1 MGRLFTAIG
10 ILIVFIFLSVN
21 PVLAFTKTKFSETEF
36 DFGFVPQENIIS
48 HTFWIKSGGPDTLKI
63 VRVKPG

>member
-1 MGRLFTAIG
+1 MGRLFIVIG
-10 ILIVFIFLSVN
+10 ILLFSLLLTIN
-21 PVLAFTKTKFSETEF
+21 PAWALTKTIFSENEF
-36 DFGFVPQENIIS
+36 DFGFVPQDSKVS